1 MPQKEK
7 KNQQY
12 HHTTPDHTWHCI
24 YVNHSIEVLLLVWL
38 NESSHGANHELA
50 SVPVTVAALLNKG
63 KVVGSGLVV
72 HEINCLLRLGVCMK
86 QTHTYMYTAHE
97 MIVALS

>member
-86 QTHTYMYTAHE
+86 QTHTYTAHE
-97 MIVALS
+97 MIVTLS